1 MRDRSALLE
10 CAMHTRL
17 FRRPSALLPLLL
29 AALML
34 ALPALPA
41 LGEPVTVMT
50 YNVENM
56 FDIYDDP
63 YTEDEGTDIKR
74 RDEIINIAA
83 AIEHA
88 DADIIVFQ
96 ELENEYMLQ
105 GMVRAFLAGQG
116 YDYVAAQ
123 CTNSGRGINLGVIS
137 RYPIKRLASYRFLDF
152 SHPDAPGQT
161 WRFARDAMH
170 ITLDVNGHDVHIFN
184 VHLKSNSSRPGDE
197 NSKLW
202 RTAEAIMV
210 KSLIRGLLA
219 DDPDAYVLLM
229 GDCNSN
235 YWTDPRQDR
244 PWPATEHL
252 RAAEPDG
259 MHLLIDAHEALSH
272 EDRVTIPGDGRYP
285 PATFDY
291 VYASPALAERYV
303 EDSAFILRDPELVG
317 GSDHL
322 PTGAVY
328 DIGD

>member
-1 MRDRSALLE
+1 M
-10 CAMHTRL
+10 L
-17 FRRPSALLPLLL
+17 FASGAH
-29 AALML
+29 
-34 ALPALPA
+34 
-41 LGEPVTVMT
+41 GEAVTVMT

-56 FDIYDDP
+56 FDVYDDP

-74 RDEIINIAA
+74 RDEIVMIAN
-83 AIEHA
+83 AIEEA

-96 ELENEYMLQ
+96 ELENEYLLE
-105 GMVRAFLAGQG
+105 GMVQTFLAGKG
-116 YDYVAAQ
+116 YQYIAAQ
-123 CTNSGRGINLGVIS
+123 RTNSGRGINLGIIS

-152 SHPDAPGQT
+152 SNPEAPGRT

-184 VHLKSNSSRPGDE
+184 VHLKSNSSRSGDP
-197 NSKLW
+197 NSMLY

-210 KSLIRGLLA
+210 KSLVRDIVA
-219 DDPDAYVLLM
+219 DDPGAYVLVM

-235 YWTDPRQDR
+235 YWNDPRQDR
-244 PWPATEHL
+244 PWPATQHL
-252 RAAEPDG
+252 RAAEEDG
-259 MHLLIDAHEALSH
+259 THLLTDAHDGLSH

-291 VYASPALAERYV
+291 VYASPALAEQLV
-303 EDSAFILRDPELVG
+303 EGSAFILRDPELVR

-328 DIGD
+328 DIGE